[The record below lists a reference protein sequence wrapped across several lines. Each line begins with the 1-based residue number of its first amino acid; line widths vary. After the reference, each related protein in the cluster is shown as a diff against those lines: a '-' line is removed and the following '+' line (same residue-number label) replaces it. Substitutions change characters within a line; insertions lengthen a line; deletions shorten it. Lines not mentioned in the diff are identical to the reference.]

1 MPKMTSPHFLLLQ
14 SRYCLIGRQRIV
26 IMDIIFLTKG
36 KRTTK
41 DKLDTSANSTAI
53 TAMIH
58 QCIGSCNVH
67 GHNHNNAR
75 LSNVPVNNYTAFWGA
90 LGCSCFAF

>member
-1 MPKMTSPHFLLLQ
+1 VYAKDDFSSFSPPPIPVLPDW
-14 SRYCLIGRQRIV
+14 SPTNSYNGYYS
-26 IMDIIFLTKG
+26 TKG

-41 DKLDTSANSTAI
+41 DKLDTSADSTAI